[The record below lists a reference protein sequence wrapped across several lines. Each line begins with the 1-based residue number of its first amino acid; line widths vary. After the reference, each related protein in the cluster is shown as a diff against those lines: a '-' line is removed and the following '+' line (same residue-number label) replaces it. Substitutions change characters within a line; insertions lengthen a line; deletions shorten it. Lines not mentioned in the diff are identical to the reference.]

1 MLNAEYVFEDTM
13 NSNPQASPKQNCV
26 LLSSAMKTLEDSIV
40 FDGKF
45 SSFLHKENNSKVIN
59 TSSISSDFNDGVFR
73 RNKSMS
79 NTKGFKRP
87 RFRYRD
93 IARK

>member
-45 SSFLHKENNSKVIN
+45 SSFYKENNSKVIN
-59 TSSISSDFNDGVFR
+59 TSSISSDFNDGIFR

-79 NTKGFKRP
+79 NTKVFKRP